1 MGGKASPNMV
11 INRSSTESTSEKT
24 EINSTSVE
32 MTRTFAYRHRVLL
45 SKVLAI
51 LGIFAIGGSGLS
63 GS

>member
-1 MGGKASPNMV
+1 MV